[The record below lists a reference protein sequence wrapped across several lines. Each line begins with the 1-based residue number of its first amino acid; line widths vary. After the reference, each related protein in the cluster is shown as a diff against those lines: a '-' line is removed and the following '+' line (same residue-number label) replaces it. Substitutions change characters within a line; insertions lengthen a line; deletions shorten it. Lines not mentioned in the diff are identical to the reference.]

1 MASVEHAVEMADDVH
16 KVSSH
21 NNKEMSSSTS
31 ESQLGQKIKRTQ
43 SCQSRTLDGHFT
55 RVRDLIAR

>member
-21 NNKEMSSSTS
+21 NNKEMSATVN
-31 ESQLGQKIKRTQ
+31 ESKLGQKIKRTQ
-43 SCQSRTLDGHFT
+43 SRALDRHFT